1 MSMSF
6 NTCRLIPWGNLS
18 RPQALA
24 SWGSDEAYLLP
35 PGGLEVDLPR
45 EESLSNHTVCAT
57 APNFLGP
64 RVGKTSLP
72 TYHFE
77 DQGLEALL
85 SIGVEV
91 DVPFVGGGALY
102 NGGGHVSQNPP
113 TSIRGAFCVHTPQ
126 WDDITQY

>member
-6 NTCRLIPWGNLS
+6 NTCRLIPWGTLS

-91 DVPFVGGGALY
+91 DVPFVGGGGA
-102 NGGGHVSQNPP
+102 VQWRWTRQSKP
-113 TSIRGAFCVHTPQ
+113 TYLHSRSILCAHT
-126 WDDITQY
+126 TMG